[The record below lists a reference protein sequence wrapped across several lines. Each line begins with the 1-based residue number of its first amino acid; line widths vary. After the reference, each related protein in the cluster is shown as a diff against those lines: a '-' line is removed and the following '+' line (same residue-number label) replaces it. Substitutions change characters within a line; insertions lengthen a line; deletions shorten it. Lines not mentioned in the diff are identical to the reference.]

1 VSDIGPSSPSESAT
15 APGVNEALTSSATQQ
30 GSTPTQQVAFS
41 TGRNIGGFIADVTI
55 SEEHTDEVT
64 VTDHPVEQGAN
75 ISDHAFANPVRVVI
89 RVGYSNSSQ
98 NAGANSAYVNQQYQN
113 FIDLKN
119 TRQPF
124 AIITGRR
131 NYSNM
136 VIIGLALTT
145 DETTANAMILTVT
158 CREVIIVSTQTA
170 TVPPADQHANPQAT
184 GPVTNQGTVTP
195 VPASPNT
202 SASILA

>member
-1 VSDIGPSSPSESAT
+1 MSDIGPSSPSESAT
-15 APGVNEALTSSATQQ
+15 APGVNDVLTSSATQQ

-41 TGRNIGGFIADVTI
+41 TGRNIGGFVADVTV

-89 RVGYSNSSQ
+89 RAGYSNSGQ
-98 NAGANSAYVNQQYQN
+98 NAGGNSAYVNQQYQN

-170 TVPPADQHANPQAT
+170 TVPPADQQANPQAT
-184 GPVTNQGTVTP
+184 GPTTSQGTVTP
-195 VPASPNT
+195 VPAAANVNT
-202 SASILA
+202 PVLA

>member
-1 VSDIGPSSPSESAT
+1 MSDIGPTTYGSGSAT
-15 APGVNEALTSSATQQ
+15 VGVNTAQASSATTP

-41 TGRNIGGFIADVTI
+41 TGRNIGGFIADLTI

-75 ISDHAFANPVRVVI
+75 VSDHAFANPVRVII

-98 NAGANSAYVNQQYQN
+98 NAAGNSAYVNQQYQN
-113 FIDLKN
+113 FITLKLA
-119 TRQPF
+119 RKPF
-124 AIITGRR
+124 SIITGRR

-136 VIIGLALTT
+136 LIIGLALTT
-145 DETTANAMILTVT
+145 DPTTANSMILTVT
-158 CREVIIVSTQTA
+158 CREVIMVQTQTA

-184 GPVTNQGTVTP
+184 APTVSGGTVTP
-195 VPASPNT
+195 VPASPNVNT
-202 SASILA
+202 PFLA